1 MKNALGNA
9 LLVAGSVLVFLV
21 IAEIALRF
29 LPVTDIVLTR
39 PVAADAEPF
48 DVSAAAHA
56 AHRFS
61 RRFDFRNA
69 RTRKTNNLG
78 FFSDFDFARGAE
90 VDVAIGDSFVE
101 ALQVDF
107 DAAFHQL
114 LARGRTRPVYAIGVS
129 GAPLSQY
136 EAYLAQ
142 ACADF
147 RIGKAVFTI
156 NSSDFDQSL
165 FPHRSADG
173 FFHYHSDGGETVL
186 KPTPFEVTP
195 LRALAN
201 GSSLVRYVYFNL
213 GGARVLRRLFRPT
226 RRLGT
231 DADEEARRIA
241 AGKRAIDLFLGRIGG
256 FCLQRQDM
264 LFAVDADRGAIYGE
278 PPYRYFLET
287 RAYFIARARAAGFT
301 VLDLQP
307 VFAADYAAHGRRF
320 EYPYDRHWNARGH
333 AVVAAALGRALG
345 TK

>member
-9 LLVAGSVLVFLV
+9 LLVVGSVLVFLV

-29 LPVTDIVLTR
+29 LPVTEIVLTR

-78 FFSDFDFARGAE
+78 FFSDFDFVRDTE

-165 FPHRSADG
+165 SH
-173 FFHYHSDGGETVL
+173 
-186 KPTPFEVTP
+186 
-195 LRALAN
+195 
-201 GSSLVRYVYFNL
+201 
-213 GGARVLRRLFRPT
+213 
-226 RRLGT
+226 
-231 DADEEARRIA
+231 I
-241 AGKRAIDLFLGRIGG
+241 
-256 FCLQRQDM
+256 
-264 LFAVDADRGAIYGE
+264 
-278 PPYRYFLET
+278 
-287 RAYFIARARAAGFT
+287 
-301 VLDLQP
+301 
-307 VFAADYAAHGRRF
+307 
-320 EYPYDRHWNARGH
+320 
-333 AVVAAALGRALG
+333 GRA
-345 TK
+345 TASSTTIRTAARPS